1 VKIVVHESPD
11 RLDDSFADL
20 PHEVYADDPLWIPE
34 EEDTLRR
41 AFSSSNAWFAHGQA
55 ATFSIKG
62 RARLAVFRTQTCII
76 DEYPAA
82 FFGFFESDGDA
93 TCAGALLD
101 AGAEWA
107 RGAGAN
113 VLYGPVNFNTH
124 GSYRLRLSAEPGGIP
139 FPGEPYNR
147 PEYSAIL
154 AENGFSEAMR
164 YVTQVSDFGVY
175 ASESQRNAAEKL
187 KAAGYMF
194 EPLDGSRWMGLL
206 PQLHRMADEIFGEA
220 FAYSR
225 VSYDEFA
232 AAHGEQ
238 TARRLCP
245 HTSVLAIGPSGDI
258 AGFLISF
265 PNYGPL
271 LVQGSRIGRVRLS
284 ELTYGLH
291 QPMLAA
297 AGHSTAVAKTI
308 GVHPEHRRYGLMSA
322 IGAIAMERGRGRY
335 DRWIAALVR
344 ENNVSRRFAGPHSHR
359 LREYALYRRFLT
371 DMAPT
376 CRLDAEN

>member
-1 VKIVVHESPD
+1 MKIVANEVPD
-11 RLDDSFADL
+11 RLDDAFADL
-20 PHEVYADDPLWIPE
+20 PHVVYADDPLWIPE
-34 EEDTLRR
+34 EESTLRR
-41 AFSSSNAWFAHGQA
+41 AFSNSNTWFAHGRA

-62 RARLAVFRTQTCII
+62 RARLAVFRTPACII
-76 DEYPAA
+76 DGHNAA

-93 TCAGALLD
+93 TSARALLD
-101 AGAEWA
+101 AAVEWA
-107 RGAGAN
+107 RNAGAS
-113 VLYGPVNFNTH
+113 VLYGPVNFNTY
-124 GSYRLRLSAEPGGIP
+124 GSYRLRVSAEPGGMP

-154 AENGFSEAMR
+154 AESGFAEAMR
-164 YVTQVSDFGVY
+164 YVTQVSDSGVC
-175 ASESQRNAAEKL
+175 ATESQLNAAQKL
-187 KAAGYMF
+187 KRAGYVF

-206 PQLHRMADEIFGEA
+206 PQLHGMADEIFGDA

-232 AAHGEQ
+232 AAYGEG
-238 TARRLCP
+238 TAKRLCP
-245 HTSVLAIGPSGDI
+245 HTSVLAVGPSGDI

-265 PNYGPL
+265 PHYGPL
-271 LVQGSRIGRVRLS
+271 LVQGSRIGRVGLS
-284 ELTYGLH
+284 ELTYDMH

-297 AGHSTAVAKTI
+297 AGESTAVAKTI
-308 GVHPEHRRYGLMSA
+308 GVTPAHRQHGLMNA

-344 ENNVSRRFAGPHSHR
+344 EDNVSRRFGEPHSR
-359 LREYALYRRFLT
+359 RVRKYALYRRVLT

-376 CRLDAEN
+376 RSPDADN